1 MRKNGRGRRDLDE
14 KDVCHVFGHACR
26 YYSLSGSVLCRVF
39 SGEEKETNFVGLTR
53 QDLIKQYLSVP
64 DTKDPKGNLSIMI
77 GVNSGYYYFENAEKL
92 MAYEIVMKADRWRI
106 KEGFRKE
113 KNLLGV
119 KWYFYELTFK
129 DDVVV
134 QQRIGCMSD
143 GL

>member
-1 MRKNGRGRRDLDE
+1 MKKTYAMFSAMLAGIIL
-14 KDVCHVFGHACR
+14 FP
-26 YYSLSGSVLCRVF
+26 VLFCAGC
-39 SGEEKETNFVGLTR
+39 SPEEEDTNFVGLTR